1 MSAPQCAETMSTAQT
16 LAERYAAIKAGL
28 PAGVTLVAVSKTR
41 SASEVQALYDL
52 GHRDLGEN
60 YPQELREKQPALP
73 ADIRWHFIGHLQRS
87 NVKYIAP
94 YVHLIHG
101 VEDERLLDE
110 IEKRALG
117 AGRVID
123 VLLQVHIAQEETK
136 HGLSPDELRNALHTW
151 PWGNWPHVRV
161 RGLMGM
167 ATLTG
172 DREQVRTEFRTLYAL
187 WSEVRGTGV
196 FPAAEFSEL
205 SMGMSGDADMAVQEG
220 SSMVRIG
227 TAIFGER
234 SA

>member
-1 MSAPQCAETMSTAQT
+1 MEQS
-16 LAERYAAIKAGL
+16 LAERYAAIKAGI

-41 SASEVQALYDL
+41 SSSEVQALYDL
-52 GHRDLGEN
+52 GHRDFGEN

-110 IEKRALG
+110 IAKRGAA

-136 HGLSPDELRNALHTW
+136 HGLSPDELRNAVRSW
-151 PWGNWPHVRV
+151 PWGSWPQVRV

-167 ATLTG
+167 ATLTN
-172 DREQVRTEFRTLYAL
+172 DREQVRTEFRALHAL
-187 WSEVRGTGV
+187 WNEVRNMGV
-196 FPAAEFSEL
+196 FPAAEFTVL
-205 SMGMSGDADMAVQEG
+205 SMGMSSDADLAVQEG
-220 SSMVRIG
+220 STMVRIG
-227 TAIFGER
+227 TAIFGDR
-234 SA
+234 AAR

>member
-1 MSAPQCAETMSTAQT
+1 MEQS
-16 LAERYAAIKAGL
+16 LAERYAAIKAGI
-28 PAGVTLVAVSKTR
+28 PGGVTLVAVSKTR

-52 GHRDLGEN
+52 GHRDFGEN

-87 NVKYIAP
+87 NVKYLAP

-110 IEKRALG
+110 IEKRANA

-136 HGLSPDELRNALHTW
+136 HGLSPDELRNAVRSW
-151 PWGNWPHVRV
+151 PWGSWPHVRV

-167 ATLTG
+167 ATLTD
-172 DREQVRTEFRTLYAL
+172 DREQVRTEFRAL
-187 WSEVRGTGV
+187 HAHWSEVRNLGA
-196 FPAAEFSEL
+196 FPIAEFTEL
-205 SMGMSGDADMAVQEG
+205 SMGMSSDADLAVQEG
-220 SSMVRIG
+220 STMVRIG
-227 TAIFGER
+227 TAIFGDR
-234 SA
+234 AAR